1 MEKFREKEQYFTA
14 VREILERGVYH
25 VAGQLKIEAYISQEP
40 LSFEDRHKGKFC
52 RLRPGDHWGEL
63 FDCGWFH
70 FSGQVPE
77 EIRGQHTAVLVDASA
92 EGLPD
97 FF

>member
-25 VAGQLKIEAYISQEP
+25 VAGQLKIEAYISHEP

-52 RLRPGDHWGEL
+52 RG
-63 FDCGWFH
+63 
-70 FSGQVPE
+70 
-77 EIRGQHTAVLVDASA
+77 
-92 EGLPD
+92 
-97 FF
+97 